1 MMNEKPQFL
10 EDIQIGQGSECHF
23 TVTDDMIMKFADLS
37 GDHNPIHVDEEFAK
51 TTPYKGR
58 IAHGMLGGAFIS
70 ATLARALPGAVYV
83 SQALSF
89 KRPMRIDDQ
98 LKVTISVTDIDLKS
112 QRVFISTRV
121 LNEKNK
127 IIMDGEAVA
136 MVSRRPQ

>member
-1 MMNEKPQFL
+1 
-10 EDIQIGQGSECHF
+10 
-23 TVTDDMIMKFADLS
+23 MIMKFADLS

-98 LKVTISVTDIDLKS
+98 LKVTISVTDIDLKL